1 MGTRGEALRRDQI
14 KVRLTPAER
23 AAVEERAAATGRSIA
38 VLLRELA
45 LGYTPKSTLDQRV
58 VRDLVKV
65 NADQGRLG
73 GLLKLWLTERP
84 AEGAPTTDVRRLLKD
99 IEDAQVLLRSLVQR
113 L

>member
-1 MGTRGEALRRDQI
+1 MRLEERRRDQI

-23 AAVEERAAATGRSIA
+23 AAVEERATATGRSIA

-45 LGYTPKSTLDQRV
+45 LGYTPKSMLDQRMV
-58 VRDLVKV
+58 HDLVKV

-84 AEGAPTTDVRRLLKD
+84 GEGASTVDVRRVLKD
-99 IEDAQVLLRSLVQR
+99 I
-113 L
+113 